1 MPTLRGEGNRATS
14 AGCLQKRLA
23 LHCCVLY
30 LFVMPTLREVNALA
44 DMLGLNKP
52 SAQPGPVGSLD
63 GLTPLARIVATAKVG
78 DLITAT
84 REFEEGEY
92 RLKVIGAPT
101 EYEHPWYAGTRV
113 IQVRVLRGR
122 SEEILS
128 VWADTN
134 KAHLVQSRGLP
145 KCLVALTSAAS

>member
-1 MPTLRGEGNRATS
+1 MPTLRSKGNRATGAS
-14 AGCLQKRLA
+14 VLQKRLA
-23 LHCCVLY
+23 LCRCALY
-30 LFVMPTLREVNALA
+30 LYVMPTLREVNALA
-44 DMLGLNKP
+44 DQLGFNKP

-63 GLTPLARIVATAKVG
+63 GLTPLARIVATAKLG

-84 REFEEGEY
+84 REFEDGEY

-113 IQVRVLRGR
+113 IQVLVLRGR
-122 SEEILS
+122 SEEILT
-128 VWADTN
+128 VWADSH

-145 KCLVALTSAAS
+145 KCLITLTRTTS